1 MLFLAEANIYKN
13 LQIPRCKTLYKGAKL
28 GPLIHFILPWTI
40 YMSVKP
46 PKPSPNKLLLAAR
59 VGASYY

>member
-1 MLFLAEANIYKN
+1 MLILAEANIYKN

-40 YMSVKP
+40 NMSVKP
-46 PKPSPNKLLLAAR
+46 LKPSKAN
-59 VGASYY
+59 YY